1 MSIPV
6 GGAGAEGA
14 VSRMSQEARAAALRA
29 AGEAGLGELKAVY
42 GRSRFGTWL
51 LAVSGCG
58 FVALL
63 MPVVVIDTVD
73 DGVSGKT
80 YAGAVFCLVVLVGM
94 LLAARVVWRNSEGG
108 IVHFEGGM
116 VGTDG
121 AGSETVCARRDVT
134 EVRRV
139 SRNPI
144 IPTMY
149 AITAGGRRVTVG
161 RDEFSRC
168 RPLLKDI
175 AKLAAPAPSD

>member
-1 MSIPV
+1 M
-6 GGAGAEGA
+6 GLGYGAAMP
-14 VSRMSQEARAAALRA
+14 RMSQELRDAAVRT
-29 AGEAGLGELKAVY
+29 AGEAGLGELRGVY
-42 GRSRFGTWL
+42 DRSRFGAWV

-63 MPVVVIDTVD
+63 MPVVVIDTVN

-80 YAGAVFCLVVLVGM
+80 YAGAVICLGVIVGM
-94 LLAARVVWRNSEGG
+94 LLAARVVWRNSQGG

-116 VGTDG
+116 VETYGV
-121 AGSETVCARRDVT
+121 GSETVCAWRDVT
-134 EVRRV
+134 EVRRL

-144 IPTMY
+144 MPMY
-149 AITAGGRRVTVG
+149 AITAAGRRRTVA

-175 AKLAAPAPSD
+175 AKLTAPAPRD

>member
-1 MSIPV
+1 M
-6 GGAGAEGA
+6 
-14 VSRMSQEARAAALRA
+14 SRMNQETRVAAVCA
-29 AGEAGLGELKAVY
+29 AEEAGLGELKAVY
-42 GRSRFGTWL
+42 GRSRFGAWV

-58 FVALL
+58 FVAFL

-80 YAGAVFCLVVLVGM
+80 YAGAVICLVVLVGM

-108 IVHFEGGM
+108 IVHFEGG
-116 VGTDG
+116 VVETYG
-121 AGSETVCARRDVT
+121 AGSERVCAWRDVT

-144 IPTMY
+144 FPTTY
-149 AITAGGRRVTVG
+149 AITAGGRRLTVG

-175 AKLAAPAPSD
+175 AKLPVRASSD

>member
-1 MSIPV
+1 
-6 GGAGAEGA
+6 
-14 VSRMSQEARAAALRA
+14 MSQETRDAAVRA

-42 GRSRFGTWL
+42 DRSRFGAWL

-63 MPVVVIDTVD
+63 MPVVVIDTVN

-80 YAGAVFCLVVLVGM
+80 YAGAVICPVVLVGM
-94 LLAARVVWRNSEGG
+94 LLAARVVRRNSEGG

-116 VGTDG
+116 VETDG
-121 AGSETVCARRDVT
+121 VGSETVCAWRDVT

-149 AITAGGRRVTVG
+149 AITAGGRRLTVG

-175 AKLAAPAPSD
+175 AKLAIPARSD

>member
-1 MSIPV
+1 M
-6 GGAGAEGA
+6 
-14 VSRMSQEARAAALRA
+14 SRMSQETRDAAVRA

-42 GRSRFGTWL
+42 DRSRFGAWV
-51 LAVSGCG
+51 LAVSGCV
-58 FVALL
+58 FVAFLL
-63 MPVVVIDTVD
+63 PVVVIDTVD

-80 YAGAVFCLVVLVGM
+80 YAGVVICLGMIVGM
-94 LLAARVVWRNSEGG
+94 SLAARVVSRNSEGG

-116 VGTDG
+116 VETYG
-121 AGSETVCARRDVT
+121 AGSETVWAWRDVT

-149 AITAGGRRVTVG
+149 AITAGGRRLTVG
-161 RDEFSRC
+161 RDEFFRC

-175 AKLAAPAPSD
+175 ARLTAPAPSD